1 MNSLPLTNVMATL
14 ADNRCTPEFV
24 ASLYRAG
31 MRGVRIN
38 SAHVTPEIIK
48 KMVSIVRS
56 VSQDIAIL
64 MDTKG
69 AELRTT
75 ATPDNRPFNLDTGSI
90 VEIVSSPDRLSDSS
104 IICLNAAML
113 GSSVAEGTAVFVD
126 DGEIELTVE
135 KSLPDKLLAKVTKP
149 GVLGSRKTVNFRGV
163 EINALPAVTYRDKIC
178 IEAGIEAGIDIIAH
192 SFVRSEEDVI
202 AVRQLI
208 AGSPIAL
215 ISKIECRP
223 AVINLDDILAASDG
237 LLCARGD
244 LGAEV
249 GIEHVPA
256 IEMEVIARCRKAG
269 KPVIVATQFLQTM
282 FTQPTPTRA
291 EAGDIASAVM
301 QGADTLLLCGETAQG
316 NYPRECVE
324 WMNSIINATLA
335 YRDNGTLL

>member
-1 MNSLPLTNVMATL
+1 MTRLPLTNVMATL

-48 KMVSIVRS
+48 KMVSVVRS
-56 VSQDIAIL
+56 VSPDIAIL

-75 ATPDNRPFNLDTGSI
+75 ATTDNRPFNLGAGNL
-90 VEIVSSPDRLSDSS
+90 VEIVSSPDRLTDESV
-104 IICLNAAML
+104 ICLNAAML
-113 GSSVAEGTAVFVD
+113 GSSVPEGTAVFID

-135 KSLPDKLLAKVTKP
+135 KSLSDKLLARVTKA
-149 GVLGSRKTVNFRGV
+149 GVLGSRKTVNFRDV
-163 EINALPAVTYRDKIC
+163 EISALPAVTYRDKIC
-178 IEAGIEAGIDIIAH
+178 IEASIEAGIDIIAH
-192 SFVRSEEDVI
+192 SFVRSKDDI
-202 AVRQLI
+202 LAVRKLI
-208 AGSPIAL
+208 EGTPISL

-223 AVINLDDILAASDG
+223 AVVNLDEILQASDG

-249 GIEHVPA
+249 GIDHVPA
-256 IEMEVIARCRKAG
+256 IEMEVIKRCRKAS
-269 KPVIVATQFLQTM
+269 KPVIVATQFLQSM
-282 FTQPTPTRA
+282 FTEPTPTRA

-324 WMNSIINATLA
+324 WMHSIINATIA